1 MDKYKKIIS
10 KFFSKK
16 ILVIGDIILDQ
27 HIVGSVSRISPEA
40 PVPVVLQKEPATFS
54 PGGAANVAYNLRS
67 LGAKVTLVGRIGR
80 DVEGKELLKGLKKLR
95 ISTRGVFVD
104 AKTPTVLKTR
114 ILAQHQQVL
123 RLDREKISFNE
134 NIKLSNKITGFL
146 KSNLNS
152 FDAVIISD
160 YGKGLITREL
170 VMRICSLAKK
180 KKKIITV
187 DPKVENF
194 AYYRGVTA
202 ITPNKNEAENAIRNI
217 KITES
222 GQRKLRLNSDRLNTL
237 ADVVRAGKQ
246 LLSFMELE
254 SLMVTLGEQGMYV
267 FEKGKKPIHIHT
279 KAKDVFDV
287 TGAGDTVI
295 AVYTLG
301 LTTGVSKLLAADLAN
316 YAAGIVIGKMG
327 AVPITRAEL
336 IEATK
341 THI

>member
-104 AKTPTVLKTR
+104 AKIPTVLKTR

-254 SLMVTLGEQGMYV
+254 SLMEAHG
-267 FEKGKKPIHIHT
+267 FK
-279 KAKDVFDV
+279 
-287 TGAGDTVI
+287 
-295 AVYTLG
+295 
-301 LTTGVSKLLAADLAN
+301 
-316 YAAGIVIGKMG
+316 VIGKKDGKKYEKGMVIG
-327 AVPITRAEL
+327 TRYTEKNIKSIYGNTIGTTFTISIEDFTSKKTLLTINAEQTHLNRNAVWKQVSQKLSSAL
-336 IEATK
+336 K
-341 THI
+341 M